1 MNNVRRKE
9 IKRIIAAIATAR
21 EDLDRVLEDEQDA
34 YDNMPE
40 GFQCSERGE
49 NMEEAI
55 EVMEECMNSLNE
67 VTDELEELL

>member
-21 EDLDRVLEDEQDA
+21 EDLDRVLEDEQDS